1 MNGYVEHRLNFDEI
15 KHCHAFNEVSDMAD
29 GTYDWQIERMQEKG
43 IKI

>member
-1 MNGYVEHRLNFDEI
+1 MNGYVEHRLTFDEI
-15 KHCHAFNEVSDMAD
+15 KHYHAFNEVSDMAD